1 MGNITSCGTASLIII
16 MAAYLEN
23 WQAKLDKVL
32 HQKNAF
38 TDILAQI
45 ETKTGV
51 RRLYLALGIGVILG
65 LYLMIGYG
73 ASFMCNFVGFLYPA
87 YASIKAIESSNKED
101 DTKWLTYWVVY
112 STFHLAEFFA
122 DILFFWVPFY
132 WFFKM
137 LFLIYCM
144 VPTSWNGSVKIYNT
158 LIRPWVLKHQTKIED
173 AMGKASSLAQ
183 DVINEEILDK
193 AKAAAI
199 DCLTQTIVQNNEI
212 ITTNIVNVEVDTKEI
227 VQDDVNEDQNKT
239 DEIENVNDE
248 IATPECIEKS
258 FATPENDLIDIVEI
272 TPVESAPEK
281 DSIVC
286 EVQEESANIESEM
299 ISSEQISLEA
309 VQSPDIAADSFLELE
324 NDPIEIVTSSDVCEE
339 QEEVLVSEKEIE
351 EISDSIQAD
360 VEIVSISDVDIA
372 QEELSNVDSEKAL
385 EDFIDPLVQTALSDA
400 IEMNTGSKVED
411 SVEISEEKI
420 DSPLDDKLED
430 ELIFTEDIE
439 KITKEIDA
447 AIDNDV
453 EESNVLTENV
463 EKTVEPISVEEK
475 AGIEDPKAQTTTEN
489 EATSIEA
496 KDAAADAAAAQ
507 LKQNLVEDSS
517 KTD

>member
-1 MGNITSCGTASLIII
+1 MGTSCGTASLIII

-101 DTKWLTYWVVY
+101 DTKRLTYWVVY

-199 DCLTQTIVQNNEI
+199 DGLTQTIVQNNEI

-248 IATPECIEKS
+248 IVTPECIEKS
-258 FATPENDLIDIVEI
+258 FA

-351 EISDSIQAD
+351 EISDNIQAD

-385 EDFIDPLVQTALSDA
+385 EDFIDPLVQTAFSDA

-420 DSPLDDKLED
+420 DSPLDDKIEDISSEPLED

-453 EESNVLTENV
+453 EESNVLTESV

>member
-1 MGNITSCGTASLIII
+1 MGTSCGTASLIII

-199 DCLTQTIVQNNEI
+199 DGLTQTIVQNNEI

-239 DEIENVNDE
+239 DEIEN
-248 IATPECIEKS
+248 
-258 FATPENDLIDIVEI
+258 VEI

-351 EISDSIQAD
+351 EISDNIQAD

-420 DSPLDDKLED
+420 DSPLDDKIEDISSEPLED

-496 KDAAADAAAAQ
+496 NDAAS
-507 LKQNLVEDSS
+507 V
-517 KTD
+517 